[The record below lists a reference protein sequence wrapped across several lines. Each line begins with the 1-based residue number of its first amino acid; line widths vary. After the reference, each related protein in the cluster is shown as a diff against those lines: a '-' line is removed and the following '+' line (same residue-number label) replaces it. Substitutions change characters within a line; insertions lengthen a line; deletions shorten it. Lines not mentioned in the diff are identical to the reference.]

1 MSDIQPDR
9 QADLSSRPPSPG
21 GASQPGA
28 SGQAAAIPSE
38 TRRVQVGDIALQARV
53 DGREGPWVVMVHPLG
68 ANHTLWDAAAAHLAP
83 RHRVL
88 RLDLRGHGHSDAP
101 VGAYSM
107 LRLADDVCAVMDAFE
122 VPQAHFVGL
131 SLGGMI
137 GQTFAVR
144 YPDRVH
150 SLVLADTVCRTPM
163 AAHPMWHE
171 RIGTVEAHGMAGVV
185 DATLH
190 RWLTAPFRAT
200 HPDEVERVRAMLL
213 ATPVRGYVGTCL
225 AILGFDQADALARIH
240 CPTLVVVGDQD
251 PGSPVEEARAIAAA
265 IPGAQFEVLPQA
277 AHLAPFEQQ
286 ARFHAVLDA
295 FLCRAACGAQCD
307 TP

>member
-1 MSDIQPDR
+1 MSDLQPDQQSAR
-9 QADLSSRPPSPG
+9 QSA
-21 GASQPGA
+21 GAS
-28 SGQAAAIPSE
+28 AAAAAPSE
-38 TRRVQVGDIALQARV
+38 TRRVQVGDVALQARV

-68 ANHTLWDAAAAHLAP
+68 ADHTLWDAAAAHLAP

-88 RLDLRGHGHSDAP
+88 RLDLRGHGASDAP

-122 VPQAHFVGL
+122 APQAHFVGL

-144 YPDRVH
+144 YADRLH

-163 AAHPMWHE
+163 EAHPMWHE
-171 RIGTVEAHGMAGVV
+171 RIGSVEAHGMAGVI

-190 RWLTAPFRAT
+190 RWLTPQFRAS
-200 HPDEVERVRAMLL
+200 HPEQVERIRAMLL
-213 ATPVRGYVGTCL
+213 GTPVRGYVGACL

-240 CPTLVVVGDQD
+240 CPTLVVVGDRD
-251 PGSPVEEARAIAAA
+251 PGSPVEDARAIAHS
-265 IPGAQFEVLPQA
+265 IPGAQFEVLAEA
-277 AHLAPFEQQ
+277 AHLAPIEQ
-286 ARFHAVLDA
+286 ADRFHAVLDA
-295 FLCRAACGAQCD
+295 FLCRAACGAQCE